1 MTEVASLEAAFERIA
16 VTDEN
21 DDQATTTTYHKSK
34 VRRVSLDEHIV

>member
-21 DDQATTTTYHKSK
+21 DEQLSSTTTYHKSK
-34 VRRVSLDEHIV
+34 V